1 MSDNQLLPEGLLEL
15 MQCPRDAGT
24 LREDV
29 AASQLICESCGYRYP
44 VSDGIPVMLDEE
56 AIPPADG

>member
-15 MQCPRDAGT
+15 MQCPRDAGA

-44 VSDGIPVMLDEE
+44 VNDGIPVMLDEE